1 MFQSGCTTKVKGQAG
16 IYPVACGSGRSLC
29 RWQHLYAPSGVS
41 LGSGLPATG
50 IRVAIFH
57 DTAST
62 FLLLKLKLYFNWFV
76 LTNFSLSQ
84 LVKAQRYE
92 ALTMTEQRWPWEF
105 RGITSLFFYQNA
117 SLLCMN
123 SLRNKCLLEGTTEQI
138 LLAEA
143 QLAKCPYLLQL
154 SVCGLT
160 SYPSS
165 YTSGLT
171 NTDAIAEKF
180 IRHNLPRECC
190 AVRCRALFNLHG
202 C

>member
-105 RGITSLFFYQNA
+105 RGITSLFLPKCEFIVYEQFKEQMSAWRNYGTNPLSRGAA
-117 SLLCMN
+117 SKVPLFAATV
-123 SLRNKCLLEGTTEQI
+123 SLRSHI
-138 LLAEA
+138 LP
-143 QLAKCPYLLQL
+143 Q
-154 SVCGLT
+154 
-160 SYPSS
+160 
-165 YTSGLT
+165 
-171 NTDAIAEKF
+171 
-180 IRHNLPRECC
+180 
-190 AVRCRALFNLHG
+190 
-202 C
+202 